1 MYDVYIRNSGT
12 ADSYFRTK
20 ACWWNHQLH
29 PGLAV
34 KWSVNRRWS
43 ASGSRY
49 WTFTSPVKSYFG
61 YLIVGFVAAVYLDIP
76 ILGVA
81 LIGFAI
87 ALIIYKN
94 KSVEAVSPVVAGG
107 MDEDE

>member
-1 MYDVYIRNSGT
+1 MYKR
-12 ADSYFRTK
+12 
-20 ACWWNHQLH
+20 Q
-29 PGLAV
+29 
-34 KWSVNRRWS
+34 
-43 ASGSRY
+43 
-49 WTFTSPVKSYFG
+49 
-61 YLIVGFVAAVYLDIP
+61 VYLDIP

>member
-1 MYDVYIRNSGT
+1 MYDVYIRNSGI
-12 ADSYFRTK
+12 ADSYFWAK

-43 ASGSRY
+43 AS
-49 WTFTSPVKSYFG
+49 
-61 YLIVGFVAAVYLDIP
+61 
-76 ILGVA
+76 
-81 LIGFAI
+81 GFAI